1 MWERKDKRTWKKRR
15 AARAN
20 QRGRRA
26 LSAAT
31 WLCAATHS
39 IQPWTSGNTAPSA
52 GRLVPTVPAPMPVR
66 RRLSPRPRVPP
77 TMIAPSPGD
86 GFLPSDPPPIV
97 FISLRP
103 PSLRDRT
110 HTQRIVPSHTACHH
124 VARNPSVAAIL
135 RRGFRNFVCSSST
148 DQGQLPSALLLLQ
161 SALVYVN
168 TCSKKFSV
176 FSPLTIEFLLDSH
189 SLVVFFLILYYF
201 ICSVRGLSRHAL
213 YAFHAFY
220 ACSSGVSHPKIIQL
234 I

>member
-1 MWERKDKRTWKKRR
+1 MKKTPGGTRKPTRPACSIRRHVVVCRDTFNSAVDVGQHCAVGRPARPHRARPDAGTATSFPSTPR
-15 AARAN
+15 AAHHDR
-20 QRGRRA
+20 
-26 LSAAT
+26 T
-31 WLCAATHS
+31 F
-39 IQPWTSGNTAPSA
+39 
-52 GRLVPTVPAPMPVR
+52 
-66 RRLSPRPRVPP
+66 
-77 TMIAPSPGD
+77 PGD

-148 DQGQLPSALLLLQ
+148 DQGQLPSTLLLLQ